1 MDNRTNIDYLL
12 SSQQSDSGNA
22 SKTFLANVFS
32 WMFFAL
38 LISAVSALAFASTP
52 SLMEYLVD
60 PVRHGMSAL
69 GMVVMFSPL
78 AFVLLMSFGY
88 NKLSFP
94 ALIGLFMVYSAIT
107 GISLSFIFM
116 AYTSASIAL
125 TFGISATTFG
135 LMAITGYTTKTDLS
149 KFGSIMMMLLV
160 GLIIAMVVN
169 FFLHSS
175 GLEYLISFAGV
186 AVFTGL
192 TAYDVQKIKQM
203 STSIEFS
210 GEDSR
215 KVAVMGSL
223 RLYLDF
229 INLFLFM
236 LRLFGRRK

>member
-1 MDNRTNIDYLL
+1 MDSKTNIDYVL
-12 SSQQSDSGNA
+12 SSQGTASQNA

-32 WMFFAL
+32 WMFLAL
-38 LISAVSALAFASTP
+38 IISALA
-52 SLMEYLVD
+52 
-60 PVRHGMSAL
+60 AL
-69 GMVVMFSPL
+69 GFSSNPELLAYLRTPMGGLTGVGMLVMFSPL

-94 ALIGLFMVYSAIT
+94 VLIGLFIAYAAIT
-107 GISLSFIFM
+107 GISLSFIFLI
-116 AYTSASIAL
+116 YTSSSIAL
-125 TFGISATTFG
+125 TFGISGATFG

-149 KFGSIMMMLLV
+149 KFGSIMMMLLF
-160 GLIIAMVVN
+160 GLVIAMVAN
-169 FFLHSS
+169 IFLHSS
-175 GLEYLISFAGV
+175 GLEYLLSFLGV

-192 TAYDVQKIKQM
+192 TAYDVQKIKLM
-203 STSIEFS
+203 SESIEFS

>member
-1 MDNRTNIDYLL
+1 MDSKTNIDYVL
-12 SSQQSDSGNA
+12 SSQGTVGANA

-32 WMFFAL
+32 WMFLAL
-38 LISAVSALAFASTP
+38 VISAVSALAFAMNP
-52 SLMEYLVD
+52 DLMSYLVS
-60 PVRHGMSAL
+60 PGRGLNAL

-94 ALIGLFMVYSAIT
+94 VLISLFLVYSAIT
-107 GISLSFIFM
+107 GISLSFIFL
-116 AYTSASIAL
+116 AYTSSSIAL
-125 TFGISATTFG
+125 TFGLSAVTFG
-135 LMAITGYTTKTDLS
+135 LMAITGYTTKTDLT
-149 KFGSIMMMLLV
+149 KFGSIMMIGLV
-160 GLIIAMVVN
+160 GLMIAMVVN
-169 FFLHSS
+169 MFLHSP
-175 GLEYLISFAGV
+175 GIDYLLSFLGV

-192 TAYDVQKIKQM
+192 TAYDVQKLKLM
-203 STSIEFS
+203 SESIEYS

-215 KVAVMGSL
+215 KVAVMGAL